1 MSYLA
6 RRLATLVPL
15 LFGIT
20 VICFAMVHLAP
31 GDPMQLAADL
41 DPRAKANSAYAENA
55 GLNDPLPV
63 QYLHWLGKISR
74 GDFGISLAADG
85 RPVAD
90 KILAALPVTLWI
102 NLAGLALTLA
112 FSIPLAIYAATRPY
126 TLADHTLTTL
136 QYVAMATPTVV
147 LALLGLQ
154 YFGSHLGW
162 VPLSGMSS
170 YGAES
175 LGFAARTLDLLHHLA
190 LPIAVGVI
198 GSLAGLSRFLR
209 GSLIEALQQDYLLT
223 AKAKGASRARVLRHA
238 LRNALLPLITILG
251 LSVPGLIGGSVILES
266 LFALPGLG
274 QLFYTAAMMRDYPTI
289 MALLTIG
296 AVLTPLG
303 NLAADLCYAWADP
316 RIRLR

>member
-1 MSYLA
+1 MPYLA
-6 RRLATLVPL
+6 RRLLTLIPL

-31 GDPMQLAADL
+31 GDPMQLSTDL
-41 DPRAKANSAYAENA
+41 DPRARTNSAYAENA

-63 QYLHWLGKISR
+63 QYLTWLKKISH
-74 GDFGISLAADG
+74 GDFGTSLAADA

-90 KILAALPVTLWI
+90 KILEALPITLWL
-102 NLAGLALTLA
+102 NLAGMALTLIL
-112 FSIPLAIYAATRPY
+112 SLPLAVYAATRPN
-126 TLADHTLTTL
+126 TLADHTLTIL
-136 QYVAMATPTVV
+136 QYVAMAAPTVV

-154 YFGSHLGW
+154 YFGSYLGW
-162 VPLSGMSS
+162 VPLSGMYS
-170 YGAES
+170 YGADS
-175 LGFAARTLDLLHHLA
+175 LPLIPRTLNLLHHLA
-190 LPIAVGVI
+190 LPIGVSVI

-209 GSLIEALQQDYLLT
+209 GSLIEALEQDYLLT
-223 AKAKGASRARVLRHA
+223 ARAKGAGKWRVLRHA

-266 LFALPGLG
+266 LFAFPGLG
-274 QLFYTAAMMRDYPTI
+274 QLFYSAAMMRDYPTI

-296 AVLTPLG
+296 AVLTLLG

-316 RIRLR
+316 RIRLQ